1 MRGNPDQEVG
11 EGGIK
16 AQGVLEQDCVIL
28 VREENVRYNRFNT
41 VGRERK
47 KLYTVQ
53 FRMFFRLQFQSR
65 LPNLTI

>member
-1 MRGNPDQEVG
+1 MRRNPDQEVG

-28 VREENVRYNRFNT
+28 VREENVRYNRLNT